1 MAKVDIDD
9 HTDLAIEYGVRY
21 TVTSHLFVCVMF
33 NSWQTEVFS
42 EFMFL
47 QVSAV
52 PTVIGVRGGD
62 VIGQFVGLKDDD
74 ELDSFVSQII
84 GQ

>member
-1 MAKVDIDD
+1 
-9 HTDLAIEYGVRY
+9 
-21 TVTSHLFVCVMF
+21 
-33 NSWQTEVFS
+33 
-42 EFMFL
+42 MFL

-52 PTVIGVRGGD
+52 PTVIGMRGGD
-62 VIGQFVGLKDDD
+62 VVGQFVGLKDDE